1 MGSPPG
7 ERQTGVHRC
16 VPMRIP
22 GLYSGDIATII
33 EKWGTFQFDG
43 QQVIQTEVYDH
54 ERSVE
59 TFLTLEDGER
69 CHLVFQVKQERG

>member
-1 MGSPPG
+1 
-7 ERQTGVHRC
+7 
-16 VPMRIP
+16 MRTYEDP
-22 GLYSGDIATII
+22 RVYSRGDIATII

-43 QQVIQTEVYDH
+43 QRVVQTEVLDH

-69 CHLVFQVKQERG
+69 RRFVFLVKPEQG